1 MQSCTVYRFASS
13 IVHYVT
19 FASSFSFQLRSC
31 KDKTRIFL
39 STYLAH
45 ARLGFKTDRSDHADS
60 ALLFDLICLVTA

>member
-13 IVHYVT
+13 IVHYFT

-31 KDKTRIFL
+31 KDKTGIFL

-45 ARLGFKTDRSDHADS
+45 ARLGFKTDQIRSDS